1 MARPALQITNGCP
14 AAASSTSRTSGLPDR
29 PNTPAGKCP
38 DQSSHLDGV
47 LESKT
52 HYPDLCVVCLKPI
65 KPRLSCINQRNTV
78 ASGSTPISSLLVHS
92 EHAFVWLS
100 GHHIVAGF
108 DILIN
113 LRIAMGNTPVPPPEI
128 PRPLDATLHQ
138 PHPQSSATD
147 APFRV
152 TAGLGI
158 SVVGWI
164 GIQANDVADL
174 LD

>member
-1 MARPALQITNGCP
+1 ML
-14 AAASSTSRTSGLPDR
+14 
-29 PNTPAGKCP
+29 
-38 DQSSHLDGV
+38 
-47 LESKT
+47 
-52 HYPDLCVVCLKPI
+52 LCGFQVI
-65 KPRLSCINQRNTV
+65 ILSQ
-78 ASGSTPISSLLVHS
+78 
-92 EHAFVWLS
+92 
-100 GHHIVAGF
+100 GF
-108 DILIN
+108 DTLIN
-113 LRIAMGNTPVPPPEI
+113 LRIAIGNTPAAAPPEI